1 MMILDLYR
9 QGLSVSAIA
18 RQLGVD
24 RKTVRKYIACGLE
37 PPTYGP
43 RQPRP
48 RRLDAFTTYLRERTT
63 AYPGLTASRLW
74 REIKE
79 LGYTGGYTAAAAPL
93 PAARP
98 RAPGAIAGPLGT
110 PPGPPT
116 PV

>member
-63 AYPGLTASRLW
+63 AYPGPPAPRLG
-74 REIKE
+74 REHNE
-79 LGYTGGYTAAAAPL
+79 PAHTGGYTAVTDSRRAVPPREPAPFEV
-93 PAARP
+93 RFE
-98 RAPGAIAGPLGT
+98 T
-110 PPGPPT
+110 PP
-116 PV
+116 